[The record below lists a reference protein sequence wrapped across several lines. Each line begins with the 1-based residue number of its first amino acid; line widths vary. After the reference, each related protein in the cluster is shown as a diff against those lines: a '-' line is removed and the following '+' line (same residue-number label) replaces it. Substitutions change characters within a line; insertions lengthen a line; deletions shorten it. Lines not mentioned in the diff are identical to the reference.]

1 MGGGSG
7 PREVCSDPA
16 PLHTHCPMPGSDPP
30 GPSSAQPA
38 GTGTVCKARRTYI
51 GRAVRRTWAAPVSS
65 APLPAAAVLL
75 GRSPSAAARLG
86 RRPAPAG
93 PLAARLPPVVSVL
106 GAQPGG
112 RGHEG
117 RQRGMPP
124 PQKASA
130 PRERQLPTCPVTGPG
145 TLPFRE
151 KAAALTQATG
161 DISIQGRGRLW
172 VGATALPRPVPG
184 WHQHCPGQLPTD

>member
-1 MGGGSG
+1 M
-7 PREVCSDPA
+7 CSDPPRYTLTA
-16 PLHTHCPMPGSDPP
+16 P
-30 GPSSAQPA
+30 GPAATLPA
-38 GTGTVCKARRTYI
+38 PARRRPRGTGTVRKARRTYI

-75 GRSPSAAARLG
+75 GRSPSAAARRG

-112 RGHEG
+112 RGREG

-124 PQKASA
+124 LQEASA
-130 PRERQLPTCPVTGPG
+130 PRERQLPTGPVTGSG
-145 TLPFRE
+145 TLPCRE
-151 KAAALTQATG
+151 KAPALTQATG
-161 DISIQGRGRLW
+161 DISIRGRGRLW
-172 VGATALPRPVPG
+172 AGATVLPRPVPG
-184 WHQHCPGQLPTD
+184 WHQHCPGKLPTD